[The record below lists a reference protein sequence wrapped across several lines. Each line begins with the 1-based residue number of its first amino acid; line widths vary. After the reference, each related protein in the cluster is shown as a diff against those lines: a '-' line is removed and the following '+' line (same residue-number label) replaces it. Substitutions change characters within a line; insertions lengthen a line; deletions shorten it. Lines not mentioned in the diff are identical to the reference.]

1 MVSNGGGGGGGGGGG
16 ACCLASIT
24 SLLGRSLSNLRG
36 DDIVFTADPLIYFS
50 KMERRDDNIALF

>member
-50 KMERRDDNIALF
+50 KMER